1 MELDEKDKGATL
13 VVRGERVELKLQGTT
28 AVLGVEGI
36 ETRGMRRR
44 GRRWWREGETQDV
57 RIVIEVVRRIYE
69 LEGEA
74 DVFDE
79 RGKSALVVREEDGE
93 GEGSVQKRKLGN
105 FGEF

>member
-44 GRRWWREGETQDV
+44 GRR
-57 RIVIEVVRRIYE
+57 
-69 LEGEA
+69 
-74 DVFDE
+74 
-79 RGKSALVVREEDGE
+79 
-93 GEGSVQKRKLGN
+93 
-105 FGEF
+105 

>member
-1 MELDEKDKGATL
+1 
-13 VVRGERVELKLQGTT
+13 
-28 AVLGVEGI
+28 
-36 ETRGMRRR
+36 
-44 GRRWWREGETQDV
+44 V
-57 RIVIEVVRRIYE
+57 RIVIEMVRRIYE

-74 DVFDE
+74 DFFDE